1 MANGERAHPRA
12 RAVPAPFAR
21 AGGLA
26 RPVVDPVPLACARI
40 GRAAGGV
47 AVALG
52 VCDVTVTVVGVGCV
66 VGA

>member
-1 MANGERAHPRA
+1 VANGERAHPRT
-12 RAVPAPFAR
+12 RAVPAPFA
-21 AGGLA
+21 LA

-40 GRAAGGV
+40 GWAGGGV

-52 VCDVTVTVVGVGCV
+52 ISDVAVTVGVGCV